1 MSRLPGRASQRLRP
15 PVEIPAAL
23 ALRLLETSRQ
33 NFPQETG
40 DGGSDTC
47 QPQIIFHLVSTRA
60 LSVQLRSSSP
70 FPSKRMRASGCLG
83 VAFGLLLLLVDPG
96 EPTAGSSRPKVEC
109 ICHNGDYVICDWGSE
124 QRPDTNY
131 SFYFWYEGINDPV
144 EECKDYT
151 QMFGLNVACRFSKYN
166 PFNHL
171 RTYINGSQGR
181 IIPTESLLL
190 NDLVRPGPPFN
201 LTFRNLSNH
210 QLLLTWKSPYKK
222 TICLQHAVSYKSNKD
237 THWMEHHVNSMAF
250 QIPSVDP
257 EKLYTFY
264 VKSKLHNNCAS
275 TKLWSQPS
283 EFVLWGKEDASAP
296 PPSPSLL
303 SIVIPLGSFFIL
315 LMLLLALVWMERVW
329 VILMPRIPN
338 PSKKFED
345 LFTAYQGNFSE
356 WAGVSKDAVE
366 SFKPNYFENICSV
379 TELLPS
385 GGYLSVSSDVTTKT
399 GGAPGL
405 SADLVSKVHPDAAA
419 LTA

>member
-1 MSRLPGRASQRLRP
+1 
-15 PVEIPAAL
+15 
-23 ALRLLETSRQ
+23 
-33 NFPQETG
+33 
-40 DGGSDTC
+40 
-47 QPQIIFHLVSTRA
+47 
-60 LSVQLRSSSP
+60 
-70 FPSKRMRASGCLG
+70 MRASGCLG

-96 EPTAGSSRPKVEC
+96 EPTAGSSQPKVEC

-124 QRPDTNY
+124 QMPDTNY

-151 QMFGLNVACRFSKYN
+151 QMFGLNVACRFSKYK

-201 LTFRNLSNH
+201 LTFHNLSNH
-210 QLLLTWKSPYKK
+210 QLLLTWKSPYKRPM
-222 TICLQHAVSYKSNKD
+222 CLQHAVSYKSNKD

-283 EFVLWGKEDASAP
+283 EFVLWGKEDASP
-296 PPSPSLL
+296 LPLSPSLL
-303 SIVIPLGSFFIL
+303 SIVIPLGSFFVL

-385 GGYLSVSSDVTTKT
+385 GGYLSVSSDVTVKT